1 MAFSFRLT
9 DKTKLIDMKN
19 TGIVKMVA
27 ALLLGGSLLFA
38 CGNDESGNGTLSLSI
53 TDAPTDA
60 ENVTGVHVGITGVEY
75 RVDGSSWQPFEGFG
89 DPYTVNLLDL
99 TDGKTA
105 LLGDFSVEAGNYDG
119 LRFLIDASENG
130 GAVNNAATYIEFADG
145 STQPLFVP
153 SGSQSGYKAIGN
165 FSVPVNGSVFIT
177 ADFDVRK
184 SVVEA
189 GASGKWIL
197 KPTIRLVVNDQAG
210 TIKGNLANVVEN
222 RNYVVFTYEQGAY
235 SETEAAEPAEGEA
248 RFPSSVSSA
257 KVHADGS
264 FTLPFLAAG
273 NYQLV
278 VASYID
284 GNFQEVV
291 LVAEEEVE
299 VKSKEEASVS
309 LSL

>member
-1 MAFSFRLT
+1 
-9 DKTKLIDMKN
+9 MKN
-19 TGIVKMVA
+19 SRIVRMFA
-27 ALLLGGSLLFA
+27 ALLLGGSLLVG
-38 CGNDESGNGTLSLSI
+38 CGSDESGNGTLRLNI

-60 ENVTGVHVGITGVEY
+60 ENVAGVYVAITGVEY

-89 DPYTVNLLDL
+89 DPYTINLLDL

-105 LLGDFSVEAGNYDG
+105 LLGDFSVEAGTYDG
-119 LRFLIDASENG
+119 LRFQIDASENG
-130 GAVNNAATYIEFADG
+130 GDVSNAATYIEFTNG
-145 STQPLFVP
+145 TTQPLFVP
-153 SGSQSGYKAIGN
+153 SGTQSGYKALGS
-165 FSVPVNGSVFIT
+165 FTVPVNGSVFVT

-189 GASGKWIL
+189 GASGKYIL

-210 TIKGNLANVVEN
+210 TINGSLANAAEN
-222 RNYVVFTYEQGAY
+222 LDYVVFSYEQGTY
-235 SETEAAEPAEGEA
+235 SATEAAEPAEGEA

-264 FTLPFLAAG
+264 FILPFLAAG

-284 GNFQEVV
+284 GAFQEVV
-291 LVAEEEVE
+291 VVQEEEVE
-299 VKSKEEASVS
+299 VKSEEETSVS